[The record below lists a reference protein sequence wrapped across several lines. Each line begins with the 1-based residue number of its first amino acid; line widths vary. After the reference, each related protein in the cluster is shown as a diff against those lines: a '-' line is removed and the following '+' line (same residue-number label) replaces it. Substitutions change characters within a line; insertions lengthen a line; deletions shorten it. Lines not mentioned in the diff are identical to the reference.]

1 LYVLYNTLEC
11 FTRALLQKLY
21 GIALSLYRALTVEL
35 KMHKD
40 EPNWQ
45 SVKDSSYNVLIAF

>member
-40 EPNWQ
+40 EPNWP
-45 SVKDSSYNVLIAF
+45 SVRDSSYNVLIAF